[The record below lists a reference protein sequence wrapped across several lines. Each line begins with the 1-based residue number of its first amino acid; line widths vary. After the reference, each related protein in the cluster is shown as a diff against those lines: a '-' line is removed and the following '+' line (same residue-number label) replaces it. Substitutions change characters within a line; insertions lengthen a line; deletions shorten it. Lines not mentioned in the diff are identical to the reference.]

1 MTIEGEPAKLLL
13 PYLQRADELQKH
25 DHLAAYYCRL
35 YGMEKGLMI
44 PPKER
49 TSETKAILVSL
60 MNQLEKDKKVV
71 KLSADDNL
79 YMEGFALRV
88 FNKADKQDRAGRA
101 DLKTA
106 MTFYAA
112 SIFFEV
118 LLQFGEFPPDIQEKQ
133 KYAIWKAA
141 DIRKAIAEGRTPVP
155 GPPVNEENVADGE
168 VDSTW
173 GTEGNANSAPETTQ
187 QSSTSPPT
195 DSTFRTT
202 SIDGASHRSYTQP
215 PPSEPPFQHSYSKSS
230 EDFNL
235 PSAPSNPIPPS
246 YNQNSYGAADNAGYP
261 SSAPSH
267 QSSYPHTSG
276 TPFDSL
282 GGNPGPTIGT
292 YSYPSDPPGFTTLP
306 PPSYNSYP
314 PSQQDPSQY
323 HQQQP
328 HWPSSTPFN
337 DPSSAYP
344 SVFPSSGYQPAAPQ
358 YPSTPQAPHGASRHS
373 EPPAP
378 VARTSSAPV
387 GPEGPTGYQLNGNYD
402 REYNPSAGTIVEAH
416 KASRF
421 AVSALA
427 FDDVPTAISHLRKS
441 LELLTS
447 PSATVD

>member
-1 MTIEGEPAKLLL
+1 MTIDSEPAKVLL

-35 YGMEKGLMI
+35 YAMERGLRI

-49 TSETKAILVSL
+49 TNETKAILISL

-71 KLSADDNL
+71 KLSSDDNM

-88 FNKADKQDRAGRA
+88 FAKADKQDRAGRA

-118 LLQFGEFPPDIQEKQ
+118 LLQFGELPPDILEKQ
-133 KYAIWKAA
+133 KYASWKAV
-141 DIRKAIAEGRTPVP
+141 DIRKALSQGKKPVP
-155 GPPVNEENVADGE
+155 GPPVTEKDVPDLEETTLETEENT
-168 VDSTW
+168 S
-173 GTEGNANSAPETTQ
+173 SAPETTE
-187 QSSTSPPT
+187 QSMSPPK
-195 DSTFRTT
+195 DSSFRPTT
-202 SIDGASHRSYTQP
+202 LDSASHKSFTQPP
-215 PPSEPPFQHSYSKSS
+215 PPSEPFYQHSYSKSS

-246 YNQNSYGAADNAGYP
+246 YNQNSYGADENARY
-261 SSAPSH
+261 PSH
-267 QSSYPHTSG
+267 QSPYPHTSG
-276 TPFDSL
+276 TPFDSV

-292 YSYPSDPPGFTTLP
+292 YSYPSDPPGFTTSP
-306 PPSYNSYP
+306 PPSHNSYP
-314 PSQQDPSQY
+314 PASQDRQDPAQY

-378 VARTSSAPV
+378 LARTSSAPV

-402 REYNPSAGTIVEAH
+402 SEYKPSAGTIAEAH

-427 FDDVPTAISHLRKS
+427 FDDVPTAIEYLRKS

-447 PSATVD
+447 PSASVD